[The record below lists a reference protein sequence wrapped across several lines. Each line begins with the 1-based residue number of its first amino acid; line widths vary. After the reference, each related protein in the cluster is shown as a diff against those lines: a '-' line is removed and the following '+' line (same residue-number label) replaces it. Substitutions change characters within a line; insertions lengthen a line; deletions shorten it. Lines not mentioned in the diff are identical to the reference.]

1 MEALKEARQAAIR
14 AMVAEIG
21 SAPMQDMHFDAW
33 YYPGQSPEM
42 FGLQRYEHSVIRQYL
57 KLKGGESPSPAL
69 VAMTDYLMLDASLTQ
84 TAAA

>member
-33 YYPGQSPEM
+33 YYPGQAPEV
-42 FGLQRYEHSVIRQYL
+42 FGLQRYEHSVIRQYV
-57 KLKGGESPSPAL
+57 KIKGGDSPSPAL
-69 VAMTDYLMLDASLTQ
+69 VAMADYLMLDESTVDSIEA
-84 TAAA
+84 